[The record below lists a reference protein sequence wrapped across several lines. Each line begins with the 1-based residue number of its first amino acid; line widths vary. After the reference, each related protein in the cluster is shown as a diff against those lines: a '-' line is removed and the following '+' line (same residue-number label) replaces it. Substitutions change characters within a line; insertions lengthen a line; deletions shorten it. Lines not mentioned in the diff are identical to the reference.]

1 MKHWNG
7 ITKLSTKRGRY
18 GASKLKAFSVL
29 AGIPAKRYLS
39 VRQLCLMSGVDYY
52 SLARALPKWVRW
64 EYVARYP
71 TTSIGEGDYM
81 YQLLAKG
88 RSWLKLALAQ
98 LPNAHI
104 FTAELEK
111 WQTITMHPARFE
123 EYRALPFNEFV
134 ARLHELVKANNS
146 LKKDGTS
153 GSFQVWRRKRESQ

>member
-1 MKHWNG
+1 MKHWDG
-7 ITKLSTKRGRY
+7 TTKLTTKRGRY
-18 GASKLKAFSVL
+18 GASKVKAFSVL
-29 AGIPAKRYLS
+29 DGIPAKHYLS
-39 VRQLCLMSGVDYY
+39 VRQLCLSTGIDYY

-104 FTAELEK
+104 FMEELNT
-111 WQTITMHPARFE
+111 WRSVTMSPDRFQ
-123 EYRALPFNEFV
+123 EYRDLPFSRFV
-134 ARLHELVKANNS
+134 AGLHELVRTNSS
-146 LKKDGTS
+146 LKK
-153 GSFQVWRRKRESQ
+153 